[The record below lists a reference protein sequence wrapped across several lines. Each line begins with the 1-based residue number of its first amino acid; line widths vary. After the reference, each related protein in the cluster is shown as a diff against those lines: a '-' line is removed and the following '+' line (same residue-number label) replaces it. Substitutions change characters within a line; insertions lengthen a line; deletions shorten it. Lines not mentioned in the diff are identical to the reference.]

1 VHHDDGACGGG
12 GADAN
17 ANAPVDGGVDAINVQ
32 DMDDGSYEVT
42 YVASV
47 AGVYELSVLC
57 RGAHAADSPYPVRV
71 LPGPA
76 VFARTLVTGVQSA
89 VRPGETMEFEI
100 QARDRFGNRCTSD
113 PDTDGPLEVLLD
125 GSGDAVRVARA
136 GDGRIIVRIAID
148 EECGD
153 EPSAAGSLVDPNA
166 CSITAGKTSHS
177 DGRAPP
183 LAPSSKGRKVLRV
196 LLGGRDV
203 PGTPFSIECGD
214 CAGDCAGDRCG
225 DRCGDCGGGGRDGH
239 GDGGGSDGG
248 GRSPRDNRARQCAE
262 LGPQQRGVERSKWDA
277 FVFEDDD
284 GWDSGT
290 DEGDGEAAGGDKVP
304 VVENLEDLWLVS
316 KLQQERKAKEAK
328 EKKSRVEAMRRTLE
342 ASFEKD
348 SEDPED
354 KAADFRAFLGGMDDF
369 GRGDDE
375 RGDDERG
382 DDERGDDG
390 RGDDE
395 RGDDE
400 RGDGAGAASDGASS
414 ERVVVGGGRARS
426 LARAARALDDV

>member
-1 VHHDDGACGGG
+1 
-12 GADAN
+12 
-17 ANAPVDGGVDAINVQ
+17 
-32 DMDDGSYEVT
+32 
-42 YVASV
+42 
-47 AGVYELSVLC
+47 
-57 RGAHAADSPYPVRV
+57 
-71 LPGPA
+71 
-76 VFARTLVTGVQSA
+76 
-89 VRPGETMEFEI
+89 
-100 QARDRFGNRCTSD
+100 
-113 PDTDGPLEVLLD
+113 
-125 GSGDAVRVARA
+125 
-136 GDGRIIVRIAID
+136 
-148 EECGD
+148 
-153 EPSAAGSLVDPNA
+153 
-166 CSITAGKTSHS
+166 
-177 DGRAPP
+177 
-183 LAPSSKGRKVLRV
+183 
-196 LLGGRDV
+196 
-203 PGTPFSIECGD
+203 
-214 CAGDCAGDRCG
+214 
-225 DRCGDCGGGGRDGH
+225 
-239 GDGGGSDGG
+239 
-248 GRSPRDNRARQCAE
+248 
-262 LGPQQRGVERSKWDA
+262 
-277 FVFEDDD
+277 VFEDDD

-354 KAADFRAFLGGMDDF
+354 KAADFRAFLGGMDDLGRGDD

-375 RGDDERG
+375 
-382 DDERGDDG
+382 